1 MPPPRHPTL
10 TRYGFATGAVC
21 ATAVCGVALAA
32 SHSMTIRPEA
42 VYRAALRMVQ
52 RDVVVV
58 DRLGSPIV
66 SGELRAYRV
75 DGGGWGLGP
84 TRAPVWNPLRVQMIF
99 DVSGERH
106 AGLVTVESEKIN
118 GFMSHK
124 LVGVDVLNDKDERV
138 VVKGDEASLA
148 ETKEHLRSII
158 SFKKVSKTFKAMK

>member
-1 MPPPRHPTL
+1 M
-10 TRYGFATGAVC
+10 
-21 ATAVCGVALAA
+21 ALAA

-75 DGGGWGLGP
+75 DGGSWGLGP
-84 TRAPVWNPLRVQMIF
+84 TRGPVWNPLRVQMIF

-106 AGLVTVESEKIN
+106 AGVVTVESEKIN